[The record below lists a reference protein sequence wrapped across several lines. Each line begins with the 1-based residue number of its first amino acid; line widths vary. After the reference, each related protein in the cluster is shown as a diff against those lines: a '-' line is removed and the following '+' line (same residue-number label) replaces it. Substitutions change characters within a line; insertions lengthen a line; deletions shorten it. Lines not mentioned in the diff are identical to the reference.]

1 MRILLFALRAP
12 CVAIWIVLGLLT
24 VVCVFPWLSLSARGA
39 VNSRWSRILMRL
51 CGVGVRI
58 CGQPVRGA
66 PVLWVANHVSWV
78 DIFVLNSV
86 RCTAFVAKSDIRRW
100 PVLGWL
106 VAGAG
111 TVFIERGQRQ
121 AIRAVGLQM
130 AERFRRGEVVGL
142 FPEGTTSPGFDVG
155 PFHSSL
161 FEAAIQA
168 GVDVQPVALR
178 FLRHGRRSDL
188 AAFVGEQNL
197 IQNLWCLLGATG
209 IEVEAEF
216 LAPLSNEDCRARGR
230 ASTAAHVH
238 GAIRGAVVAAREP
251 AAA

>member
-1 MRILLFALRAP
+1 MRVLLFALRAP
-12 CVAIWIVLGLLT
+12 CVVAWIVLGLLT
-24 VVCVFPWLSLSARGA
+24 EICAFPLLSLSARGS
-39 VNSRWSRILMRL
+39 VNRRWSRILMRL
-51 CGVGVRI
+51 CGVRI
-58 CGQPVRGA
+58 RVCGEPVHGA

-100 PVLGWL
+100 PVLGRL

-155 PFHSSL
+155 SFHSSL

-178 FLRHGRRSDL
+178 FLHRGRRSDL
-188 AAFVGEQNL
+188 ASFVGEQNL
-197 IQNLWCLLGATG
+197 VQNLWCLLGATG
-209 IEVEAEF
+209 IEVEADF
-216 LAPLSNEDCRARGR
+216 LAPLRNEDCRARGR
-230 ASTAAHVH
+230 ASTAAQVH
-238 GAIRGAVVAAREP
+238 RAIRAAVVVAKPAR
-251 AAA
+251 A

>member
-1 MRILLFALRAP
+1 LRVLLFALRAP
-12 CVAIWIVLGLLT
+12 CVVAWIVLGLLT
-24 VVCVFPWLSLSARGA
+24 EACAFPLLSLSARGL
-39 VNSRWSRILMRL
+39 VNRRWSRILMRL
-51 CGVGVRI
+51 CGVRI
-58 CGQPVRGA
+58 RVCGEPVHGA

-100 PVLGWL
+100 PVLGRL

-155 PFHSSL
+155 SFHSSL

-178 FLRHGRRSDL
+178 FLHRGRRSDL
-188 AAFVGEQNL
+188 ASFVGEQNL
-197 IQNLWCLLGATG
+197 VQNLWCLLGATG
-209 IEVEAEF
+209 IEVEADF
-216 LAPLSNEDCRARGR
+216 LAPLRNEDCRAGGR
-230 ASTAAHVH
+230 ASTAARVH
-238 GAIRGAVVAAREP
+238 RAIRAAVVVEEP
-251 AAA
+251 ARA

>member
-1 MRILLFALRAP
+1 MRVLLFALRAP
-12 CVAIWIVLGLLT
+12 CVAVWIVLGLLT
-24 VVCVFPWLSLSARGA
+24 EVCVFPLLSLSARGA
-39 VNSRWSRILMRL
+39 VSRTWSRVLMCL
-51 CGVGVRI
+51 CGVRI
-58 CGQPVRGA
+58 RVCGAPVQGA

-121 AIRAVGLQM
+121 AIRAVGRQM

-142 FPEGTTSPGFDVG
+142 FPEGTTSPGFDVA

-178 FLRHGRRSDL
+178 FLHRGRRSDL
-188 AAFVGEQNL
+188 ASFVGEQNL

-209 IEVEAEF
+209 VEVEADF
-216 LAPLSNEDCRARGR
+216 LAPLRNEDCRARGR
-230 ASTAAHVH
+230 ASTAAQVH
-238 GAIRGAVVAAREP
+238 RAIRAAVVAEEP
-251 AAA
+251 AQA

>member
-1 MRILLFALRAP
+1 MRVLLFALRAF
-12 CVAIWIVLGLLT
+12 CVAAWIVLGLLT
-24 VVCVFPWLSLSARGA
+24 EVCVFPLLSLAARGA
-39 VNSRWSRILMRL
+39 VNRRWSRILMCL
-51 CGVGVRI
+51 CGVRIRVCGV
-58 CGQPVRGA
+58 PVRGA

-86 RCTAFVAKSDIRRW
+86 RPTAFIAKSDIRRW

-121 AIRAVGLQM
+121 AIKAVGLQM

-142 FPEGTTSPGFDVG
+142 FPEGTTSPGFNVG

-161 FEAAIQA
+161 FEAALQS

-178 FLRHGRRSDL
+178 FLHRGRRSDL
-188 AAFVGEQNL
+188 AAFVGQQNL

-209 IEVEAEF
+209 VEVEADF
-216 LAPLSNEDCRARGR
+216 LAPLSNEDCRTRGR
-230 ASTAAHVH
+230 ASTAAQVH
-238 GAIRGAVVAAREP
+238 RAIRTAVVVEASGRA
-251 AAA
+251 